1 MWSKLSNYRDAAL
14 LFFRL
19 IFGSFFFYVHGWP
32 KLTGGWLV
40 GTPALGDWDG
50 DGRLEV
56 AVVRRDGVLLAWHTP
71 SPVDRA
77 DQWPRFGHD
86 LANTGSR

>member
-1 MWSKLSNYRDAAL
+1 VAGNGVYSLSAVNAL
-14 LFFRL
+14 GAPR
-19 IFGSFFFYVHGWP
+19 GWP

-40 GTPALGDWDG
+40 GTPSFGDWDG

-71 SPVDRA
+71 TPEHRVN
-77 DQWPRFGHD
+77 QWPRFGHD